1 MTVEAKPTGTKRWSV
16 LLLISLMYL
25 VTYLDRANIST
36 AAPVIAKEFNIGKIE
51 LGFIFSA
58 FVWSYALF
66 QIPGGWLGDRFG
78 PRRIL
83 TGIVGYWSVMTAL
96 TAAASGVASFTAVRF
111 LFGMGEAGAFPVAT
125 RAMQLWF
132 PPRERGLVQGVSHS
146 ASRLGAALSPPVV
159 VAIIATLGWRWVFY
173 ICASI
178 GVLWSA
184 LWYLT
189 YRDMPE
195 DQASVS
201 RAELAYIRGIDEQ
214 GNVRPPKI
222 ERMAFLPWGVLWRSS
237 SMWALMCAY
246 FTSGYCGFIFMSW
259 MPSYLVEYRH
269 FTLLKVGIFASLPF
283 WAGVAGDTV
292 GGLAVDWL
300 LVRTGSVKLA
310 HRSVAITGLLGCGAC
325 IVPAALVG
333 NAYTAVG
340 CLTAAF
346 FFLECAIA
354 PAWAVAMHIG
364 GQYSGTVSAAMNMAG
379 GLGGGLSPIA
389 FGILVYYGSWQAP
402 FIIAAVL
409 LVFGAGVW
417 AFWLNPEVSAIETKA
432 GGTESPPAPATPGA
446 FGITRPISR

>member
-1 MTVEAKPTGTKRWSV
+1 VPTAPKRTGTARWFV

-36 AAPVIAKEFNIGKIE
+36 VAPVIAKEFGIGTIE
-51 LGFIFSA
+51 MGFIFSA
-58 FVWSYALF
+58 CVWSYALF

-78 PRRIL
+78 PRRML
-83 TGIVGYWSVMTAL
+83 TGIVTYWSVMTAL
-96 TAAASGVASFTAVRF
+96 TAAASGLASFAAIRF
-111 LFGMGEAGAFPVAT
+111 LFGIGEAGAFPVAT

-146 ASRLGAALSPPVV
+146 ASRLGAAISPPIV
-159 VAIIATLGWRWVFY
+159 VAIVTTLGWRWVFY
-173 ICASI
+173 ICAAI
-178 GVLWSA
+178 GILWAVLWFF
-184 LWYLT
+184 T

-195 DQASVS
+195 HQPSVT
-201 RAELAYIRGIDEQ
+201 RDELAYIRGTDER
-214 GNVRPPKI
+214 GEILPPRI
-222 ERMAFLPWGVLWRSS
+222 ENMEHLPWGILFRSS

-246 FTSGYCGFIFMSW
+246 FTAAYCGFIFLSW

-283 WAGVAGDTV
+283 WAGVVGDTT

-300 LVRTGSVKLA
+300 LARTRSVKLA
-310 HRSVAITGLLGCGAC
+310 HRLVAVIGLLGCVAC
-325 IVPAALVG
+325 IVPAALVE
-333 NAYTAVG
+333 NAYTAVA

-364 GQYSGTVSAAMNMAG
+364 GKYSGTVSATMNMAG
-379 GLGGGLSPIA
+379 NIGGALSPIV
-389 FGILVYYGSWQAP
+389 FGILVRYGSWQAP
-402 FIIAAVL
+402 FIVAAVL

-417 AFWLNPEVSAIETKA
+417 AFWLNPEVSAIERGSVTL
-432 GGTESPPAPATPGA
+432 
-446 FGITRPISR
+446 

>member
-1 MTVEAKPTGTKRWSV
+1 VTVEAKRTGTKRWFV

-36 AAPVIAKEFNIGKIE
+36 VAPVIAKEFNIGKIE
-51 LGFIFSA
+51 MGFIFSA

-78 PRRIL
+78 PRRML
-83 TGIVGYWSVMTAL
+83 TGIVAYWSAMTA
-96 TAAASGVASFTAVRF
+96 FTAVASGAASFAAIRF
-111 LFGMGEAGAFPVAT
+111 LFGIGEAGAFPVAT

-146 ASRLGAALSPPVV
+146 ASRLGAAISPPIVV
-159 VAIIATLGWRWVFY
+159 GIVTTLGWRWVFY
-173 ICASI
+173 ICAAI
-178 GVLWSA
+178 GILWAVLWF
-184 LWYLT
+184 LT

-195 DQASVS
+195 EQASVS
-201 RAELAYIRGIDEQ
+201 RDELAYIRGVDEQ
-214 GNVRPPKI
+214 GNVLPPKV
-222 ERMAFLPWGVLWRSS
+222 ERMEFLPWRILWRSS

-246 FTSGYCGFIFMSW
+246 FSSGYCGYIFLSW
-259 MPSYLVEYRH
+259 LPSYLVEYRH

-283 WAGVAGDTV
+283 WAGVLGDTA
-292 GGLAVDWL
+292 GGVAVDRL
-300 LVRTGSVKLA
+300 LATTGSVKLA
-310 HRSVAITGLLGCGAC
+310 YRLVAVVGLLGCTAC

-333 NAYTAVG
+333 SAYTAVG

-354 PAWAVAMHIG
+354 PAWASAMHIG
-364 GQYSGTVSAAMNMAG
+364 GKYSGTVSAAMNMAG
-379 GLGGGLSPIA
+379 NLGGAISPIV
-389 FGILVYYGSWQAP
+389 FGVLVRYGSWQAP

-417 AFWLNPEVSAIETKA
+417 AFWLNPEVSALE
-432 GGTESPPAPATPGA
+432 GDGPDGVAPVL
-446 FGITRPISR
+446 RSS